1 VDLAVVTNGE
11 GGYRY
16 ATLAEPLYGLR
27 LTDEHIGRAHLPR
40 IRKRELMAAGAI
52 LGIRSFFFL
61 DQVDQAYTED
71 AGTVLTQQWDA
82 ASVGRSLREILE
94 RGHYGFVFVPL
105 PTATTHGAH
114 QAAAV
119 LALDAIASLPE
130 GRRPA
135 VLGGT
140 DFRRGD
146 SRPAFTGL
154 GGYPVTAVPPDR
166 PVLEFDR
173 TGKLGHQ
180 ARLDYRIVVN
190 WVIAEHKSQG
200 LTQTLMNADD
210 VELYYLFALNGPRA
224 VAAVQALFGR
234 LAGARQALGRRTE
247 PYLGRYSGVCLMD
260 R

>member
-1 VDLAVVTNGE
+1 
-11 GGYRY
+11 
-16 ATLAEPLYGLR
+16 
-27 LTDEHIGRAHLPR
+27 
-40 IRKRELMAAGAI
+40 
-52 LGIRSFFFL
+52 
-61 DQVDQAYTED
+61 
-71 AGTVLTQQWDA
+71 VLTRQWDA
-82 ASVGRSLREILE
+82 AAVGKSLREILE
-94 RGHYGFVFVPL
+94 RGRYGFVFVPL

-119 LALDAIASLPE
+119 LALEAVASLPE
-130 GRRPA
+130 GRRP
-135 VLGGT
+135 
-140 DFRRGD
+140 
-146 SRPAFTGL
+146 
-154 GGYPVTAVPPDR
+154 AVPPDR

-210 VELYYLFALNGPRA
+210 VELYYLFALNGPTA
-224 VAAVQALFGR
+224 VAAAQALFDR
-234 LAGARQALGRRTE
+234 LAGAREALGQRVTE